1 MDKSKIFSSLLGGI
15 IMAAI
20 AVVLLWGGAALIS
33 VGHVPLR
40 AVFCHFF
47 GIIFCAIGTVIVI
60 LMVGLVGFDIV
71 DPHILKKQ
79 EKQRIQE
86 NAEEEKKKLRSDWL
100 AEPIESVGFFLD
112 FIYKKSLSK
121 ILNFYLHLKYF

>member
-47 GIIFCAIGTVIVI
+47 GVIFCAIGTVIVI
-60 LMVGLVGFDIV
+60 LMIGLVGFDIV

-79 EKQRIQE
+79 EKQRIKE
-86 NAEEEKKKLRSDWL
+86 NTEEEDKKLRSD
-100 AEPIESVGFFLD
+100 
-112 FIYKKSLSK
+112 
-121 ILNFYLHLKYF
+121 

>member
-47 GIIFCAIGTVIVI
+47 GVIFCAIGTVIVI
-60 LMVGLVGFDIV
+60 LMIGLVGFDIV

-86 NAEEEKKKLRSDWL
+86 NAEEEKKKLRSD
-100 AEPIESVGFFLD
+100 
-112 FIYKKSLSK
+112 
-121 ILNFYLHLKYF
+121 